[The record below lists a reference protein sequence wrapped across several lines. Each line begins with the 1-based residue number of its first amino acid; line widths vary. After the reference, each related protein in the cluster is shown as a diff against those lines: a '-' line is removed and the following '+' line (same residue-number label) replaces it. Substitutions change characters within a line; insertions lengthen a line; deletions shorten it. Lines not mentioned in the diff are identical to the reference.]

1 MMEQL
6 LTSSALH
13 GQLQQVDLM
22 GITIKSMAEIEKEV
36 SPTTAGHLIIQ
47 VYVKCIEFLFI
58 FFIVHD
64 ITYHLDHKH

>member
-13 GQLQQVDLM
+13 VQLQQVDLM

-36 SPTTAGHLIIQ
+36 SLTTTEALIIQ
-47 VYVKCIEFLFI
+47 KCIESLFI
-58 FFIVHD
+58 FFIVDD
-64 ITYHLDHKH
+64 IMYHLDHKR

>member
-13 GQLQQVDLM
+13 VQLQQVDLM

-36 SPTTAGHLIIQ
+36 SLTATGHLIIQ
-47 VYVKCIEFLFI
+47 VYVKCTEFLFT

>member
-6 LTSSALH
+6 LTSFALYV
-13 GQLQQVDLM
+13 QLQQVDLM

-36 SPTTAGHLIIQ
+36 SLTTTEALIIQ
-47 VYVKCIEFLFI
+47 VFVKCIESLFI

-64 ITYHLDHKH
+64 IMYHLDHKH